1 MSRRSNNP
9 TSLNCSRAGNVTLI
23 SCSLMFLASACG
35 GWEVTPL
42 GRRALGSVQEWNKV
56 RTTMVDSI
64 GWLATAIFVSSY
76 FCKRP
81 ATLRR
86 VQAAGALMW
95 LTYGVLIHALLVVV
109 RAVGDAGAESGLW
122 GLTGTSP

>member
-1 MSRRSNNP
+1 MM
-9 TSLNCSRAGNVTLI
+9 A
-23 SCSLMFLASACG
+23 
-35 GWEVTPL
+35 
-42 GRRALGSVQEWNKV
+42 
-56 RTTMVDSI
+56 DSI

-95 LTYGVLIHALLVVV
+95 LTYGVLIHALPVVV
-109 RAVGDAGAESGLW
+109 ANVIVASVAIWSSFARPATRAPNQGSGA
-122 GLTGTSP
+122 